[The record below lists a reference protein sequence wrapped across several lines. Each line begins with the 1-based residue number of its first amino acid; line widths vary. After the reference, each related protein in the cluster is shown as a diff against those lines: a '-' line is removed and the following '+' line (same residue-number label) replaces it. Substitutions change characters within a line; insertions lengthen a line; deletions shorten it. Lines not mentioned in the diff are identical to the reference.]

1 MAVSS
6 WYVVVESPRQWW
18 VDCEG
23 KPFGPFSTTSPMQRM
38 VRSSWPPHSADDDRR
53 LQVMVPNGVG
63 GFEIAWEQLAERS
76 D

>member
-6 WYVVVESPRQWW
+6 WYVVVESLGQLW

-23 KPFGPFSTTSPMQRM
+23 KPFGPFEDIADATDGAIKLARTFG
-38 VRSSWPPHSADDDRR
+38 DDDRR
-53 LQVMVPNGVG
+53 LQVMVPNGAG
-63 GFEIAWEQLAERS
+63 GFEIAWEQFAERS